1 MEKKIPSLEE
11 LISGITEENKHE
23 EIDFEAMGRELI

>member
-1 MEKKIPSLEE
+1 MEKKKTSLEE

-23 EIDFEAMGRELI
+23 EIDFGTAEREL